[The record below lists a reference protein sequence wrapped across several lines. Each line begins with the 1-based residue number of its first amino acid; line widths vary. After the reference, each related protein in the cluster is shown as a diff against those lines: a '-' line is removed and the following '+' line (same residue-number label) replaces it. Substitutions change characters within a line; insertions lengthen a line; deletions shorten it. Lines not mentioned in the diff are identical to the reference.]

1 MYRLKHQLLTLNN
14 IVVAMALIVAAGLV
28 WGSLG
33 SMQRNYTLE
42 RTLER
47 KSQELQLATLQ
58 ARSLELEREY
68 YKTREYQELA
78 VRERLGKGMPGEKLL
93 VLPYETAVETEL
105 SPSNGSTVKRV
116 VDTPTNFEQWMNFLF
131 GRSTG

>member
-14 IVVAMALIVAAGLV
+14 IVVAVALIVAAGLV

-105 SPSNGSTVKRV
+105 SPSNDSTVKRV

-131 GRSTG
+131 GRSTS